1 MGVKCENVF
10 FAPEITVP
18 PEMKNIL
25 TIKNAP
31 AQKRQERE
39 FLVCR
44 NDEALAVDWRLPAL
58 ALSKDSMLKKKVMK
72 EKIFQ
77 QVGFVSLR

>member
-1 MGVKCENVF
+1 MI
-10 FAPEITVP
+10 FAPEITLP
-18 PEMKNIL
+18 PGMKNIL

-44 NDEALAVDWRLPAL
+44 DDGALATNRLLSAL
-58 ALSKDSMLKKKVMK
+58 APSKDSMLRKRVMK
-72 EKIFQ
+72 ERSF
-77 QVGFVSLR
+77 F